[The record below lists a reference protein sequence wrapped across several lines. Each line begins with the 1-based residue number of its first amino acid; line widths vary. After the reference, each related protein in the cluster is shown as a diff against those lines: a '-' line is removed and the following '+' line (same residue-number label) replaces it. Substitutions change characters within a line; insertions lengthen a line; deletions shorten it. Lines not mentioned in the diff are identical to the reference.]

1 MDCQLMFR
9 DYLRLIRAPNLF
21 TVPSNILA
29 GYFAVIPTGVVDTGQ
44 LLSLLFS
51 SIFLYVFGIILND
64 YVDIEVDRNERPDR
78 PLVSGRITK
87 RNALTVAVMSIIV
100 GNFLA
105 LTVSW
110 ASIAI
115 SALLTFVIIA
125 YNLRLKRGSVTNPLS
140 MGSARFLNVVL
151 GGSPVV
157 ALFSIPHQS
166 YTLLIFIGYCLFLHT
181 AAVSILSRI
190 EMDIVKIY
198 SRSNWITIFI
208 SFSVVL
214 VVIVSILVIGLEGA
228 FQSWFVVNLILYS
241 VVMIFTILHL
251 MMRLRN
257 LTKIGKIKRNE
268 DHYTS
273 PDEESTRKGAR
284 LEATREIQSTIKIM
298 ILSIIILDS
307 IFLSGIAGITVGM
320 GTLLLLIPPILLGR
334 RLYLT

>member
-1 MDCQLMFR
+1 
-9 DYLRLIRAPNLF
+9 
-21 TVPSNILA
+21 
-29 GYFAVIPTGVVDTGQ
+29 
-44 LLSLLFS
+44 
-51 SIFLYVFGIILND
+51 
-64 YVDIEVDRNERPDR
+64 
-78 PLVSGRITK
+78 
-87 RNALTVAVMSIIV
+87 
-100 GNFLA
+100 
-105 LTVSW
+105 
-110 ASIAI
+110 
-115 SALLTFVIIA
+115 
-125 YNLRLKRGSVTNPLS
+125 
-140 MGSARFLNVVL
+140 
-151 GGSPVV
+151 
-157 ALFSIPHQS
+157 
-166 YTLLIFIGYCLFLHT
+166 LIFIGYCLFLHT

-273 PDEESTRKGAR
+273 LDEESTRKGAR

-307 IFLSGIAGITVGM
+307 VFLSGIAGIAVGM